1 MERTKAVKLMG
12 AALPAILLLF
22 PIAGSTTPP
31 IVVTTTDD
39 VVDAAIDCESVT
51 IADLPGP
58 DGVKSLREAICA
70 AENNPGIDE
79 IHFDI
84 PGPGPHVIRIE
95 PSLGQLPM
103 IEEEIII
110 DGTTEPDFVAPGP
123 PVVVLDGTNI
133 TLSAN
138 GLAIRAGGST
148 VRGLAIIHFTSTGI
162 GLNTNGGNTIAG
174 NYIGID
180 VDGMTAAGN
189 GKYDMGA
196 PHRPLRGHFIRR
208 KRRALV

>member
-1 MERTKAVKLMG
+1 MQGKLPAGSKPAGGFPQLKNGQTVQPTNGHKEVKEMERTKAVKLMG

-138 GLAIRAGGST
+138 GLAIQP
-148 VRGLAIIHFTSTGI
+148 RGWYLDRIQQF
-162 GLNTNGGNTIAG
+162 
-174 NYIGID
+174 
-180 VDGMTAAGN
+180 V
-189 GKYDMGA
+189 
-196 PHRPLRGHFIRR
+196 
-208 KRRALV
+208 